1 MQFKKKGINKEEEE
15 SVFSASDKVL
25 EIINL
30 TKKFGGLKAV
40 DELNLQLKK
49 KEIFCLLGHNG
60 AGKTTTISLLTGLI
74 QANEGDIQYFGYDF
88 YSAVEQIRLKFGN
101 KKKTIFPPP
110 PPPTQ
115 LYDLF
120 KQRLLSLIEYSL
132 WFPYSLGALWINLQ
146 IKGVLA
152 NWKPFKDCASCFL
165 ALNRRALK

>member
-110 PPPTQ
+110 PPQPN
-115 LYDLF
+115 F
-120 KQRLLSLIEYSL
+120 MIYS
-132 WFPYSLGALWINLQ
+132 N
-146 IKGVLA
+146 KGYC
-152 NWKPFKDCASCFL
+152 P
-165 ALNRRALK
+165 